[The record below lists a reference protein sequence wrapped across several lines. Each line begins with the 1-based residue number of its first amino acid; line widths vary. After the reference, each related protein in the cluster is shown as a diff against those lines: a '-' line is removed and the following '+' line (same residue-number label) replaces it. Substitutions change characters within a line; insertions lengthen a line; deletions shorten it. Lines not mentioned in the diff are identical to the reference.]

1 MSDLYVPSD
10 GLRRDGS
17 GGNGSNRFGT
27 LVSLA
32 LRPFVWLL
40 KGARFVAFAAFAVV
54 EPFVSLVLWGLSVLV
69 IVSALILKAVGP
81 PDFPFWEMMTFG
93 LGCAT
98 LLALYYVVI
107 RWLTPR

>member
-10 GLRRDGS
+10 GLRREGS
-17 GGNGSNRFGT
+17 GRNGPNRFGA
-27 LVSLA
+27 LVWLA

-40 KGARFVAFAAFAVV
+40 KGARFVAFAAFAVL

-69 IVSALILKAVGP
+69 IAGALILKAVGP
-81 PDFPFWEMMTFG
+81 PNFPFWGMMAFG
-93 LGCAT
+93 LACAT

>member
-10 GLRRDGS
+10 GLRREGS
-17 GGNGSNRFGT
+17 GGNSSNR
-27 LVSLA
+27 LREVVWLA

-40 KGARFVAFAAFAVV
+40 KGARFIAFAAFAVM
-54 EPFVSLVLWGLSVLV
+54 EPFVSLVLWALSALV

-81 PDFPFWEMMTFG
+81 PDFPFWGMLGFG

-98 LLALYYVVI
+98 LLALYYVLI

>member
-10 GLRRDGS
+10 GLRREGP
-17 GGNGSNRFGT
+17 GRNASNRLGA
-27 LVSLA
+27 LVWLA

-40 KGARFVAFAAFAVV
+40 KGARFVVFAAFAVV

-69 IVSALILKAVGP
+69 IVSALILKAVGS
-81 PDFPFWEMMTFG
+81 PDFPFWRMMGFG

-98 LLALYYVVI
+98 LLGLYYVMI

>member
-1 MSDLYVPSD
+1 MSDLYVRSD
-10 GLRRDGS
+10 GLRREGSDGS
-17 GGNGSNRFGT
+17 GSNRLGA
-27 LVSLA
+27 LVWLA

-40 KGARFVAFAAFAVV
+40 KGAQFVVFAAFAVA
-54 EPFVSLVLWGLSVLV
+54 EPFVSLVLWGLSALV
-69 IVSALILKAVGP
+69 IVGALILKAVGP
-81 PDFPFWEMMTFG
+81 PDFPFWGMLGFG